1 MHNRRSRKAQMF
13 IVTMVFMA
21 AMVFSIQGLLL
32 SYARTDLAVLHRSSD
47 SYLIE
52 NLETIFQ
59 HALDSSDDC
68 LEARTNVI
76 ELKGMI
82 GSQIMSSYD
91 LKITG
96 DVSCPW
102 PATGPALTMDI
113 TVTRENGET
122 KTSLILSRMP

>member
-1 MHNRRSRKAQMF
+1 MHNCRSRKAQMF

-21 AMVFSIQGLLL
+21 AMVFSMQGLLL
-32 SYARTDLAVLHRSSD
+32 SYARTDLAALHRSSD

-52 NLETIFQ
+52 NMEIIFQ

-68 LEARTNVI
+68 LEARSNVI

-82 GSQIMSSYD
+82 GSQIMGSYD
-91 LKITG
+91 LNITG

-102 PATGPALTMDI
+102 PASGPDLDLDI

-122 KTSLILSRMP
+122 KSTLLLNRTP

>member
-1 MHNRRSRKAQMF
+1 MHNRRFRKAQMF

-32 SYARTDLAVLHRSSD
+32 SYARTDIAALHRSSD

-68 LEARTNVI
+68 PEAKTNVI

-82 GSQIMSSYD
+82 GSQIMGGYD
-91 LKITG
+91 LNITG
-96 DVSCPW
+96 DVTCPW
-102 PATGPALTMDI
+102 PATGPDLTMYI
-113 TVTRENGET
+113 TVTRESGET
-122 KTSLILSRMP
+122 KTSLILNRSP